1 MYTTAITYSILI
13 GVHGA
18 GISHV
23 AFMKP
28 DSILIEI
35 FPFGFQKRI
44 YENLAHVLGVRYL
57 SFLQS
62 NRDLSVFHP
71 EYLLDEGSLEDVED
85 IIRKPLNWS
94 NSISKS
100 YWRNQDISIDI
111 KDFVQAFEIT
121 RKETL
126 ENTRYFSY
134 MPWEGFGKQILAFK
148 NACGV
153 ANLLGRTL
161 ILPKGTFLI
170 NSNYYSRNFEIFL

>member
-1 MYTTAITYSILI
+1 MKLTCSILI

-28 DSILIEI
+28 NSILIEI

-62 NRDLSVFHP
+62 SRDLTIFHP
-71 EYLLDEGSLEDVED
+71 EYLMEEGSSGEVED

-94 NSISKS
+94 NSLSKS
-100 YWRNQDISIDI
+100 WWRNQDIHIDTT
-111 KDFVQAFEIT
+111 DFIQAFEIT
-121 RKETL
+121 GKKTL
-126 ENTRYFSY
+126 DRARYFSY
-134 MPWEGFGKQILAFK
+134 MPWEGFGKQIIAFK
-148 NACGV
+148 NACGI
-153 ANLLGRTL
+153 AALLGRTL
-161 ILPKGTFLI
+161 ILPKGTL
-170 NSNYYSRNFEIFL
+170 SRF